1 MVLVCEVIPQLFE
14 PEVNIVI
21 LYVPGVLNVMFKV
34 LVDVPDQTEG
44 LLGKFALKPKF
55 PTTETNELA
64 TRFPDAPTVSSFTF
78 LYNAPAEVTIATPS
92 PSQSE
97 ISTPTVNRTTDIFV
111 IALLIFA
118 FIVLIFLSRYAKQTF
133 KAPVKAKKPPIRK
146 SNSRKF
152 LK

>member
-1 MVLVCEVIPQLFE
+1 MVQPGKLDKLSKVTIIGAQPVVGLIVKFAITSGLTQMVLVCEVIPQLFE

-64 TRFPDAPTVSSFTF
+64 TRFPDAPTVSKPEGPIICQ
-78 LYNAPAEVTIATPS
+78 Y
-92 PSQSE
+92 
-97 ISTPTVNRTTDIFV
+97 
-111 IALLIFA
+111 LL
-118 FIVLIFLSRYAKQTF
+118 
-133 KAPVKAKKPPIRK
+133 
-146 SNSRKF
+146 
-152 LK
+152 